1 MVSGFPVDANQQSPV
16 NPGLLQFNVPTVDK
30 PENAPSHVG
39 SPSKAY
45 VIVPTNEA
53 ASAVPEIDPRS
64 LPKVDAQVPVMVEPV
79 WFRFMVIGLMTLN
92 MFPPPVAASSPV
104 R

>member
-1 MVSGFPVDANQQSPV
+1 MVSGFPDDANQQSPV
-16 NPGLLQFNVPTVDK
+16 IPGLLQFNVPTVDK

-39 SPSKAY
+39 SLSKAY

-53 ASAVPEIDPRS
+53 ESTVPEIVPRS
-64 LPKVDAQVPVMVEPV
+64 LPKVDAHVPVMVEPV
-79 WFRFMVIGLMTLN
+79 WFRLIVIGLMTLN
-92 MFPPPVAASSPV
+92 MFPAPVAASSPL